1 MSLEEERLRQI
12 REILLNHKG
21 KQNAIASSKI
31 AKMLGIPEN
40 DTVATTRSLITK
52 LIKNSY
58 LPIGSSENG
67 YYIMQT
73 EEELNEVMQDLNG
86 RILGIYDRINKLISN
101 FNECNG
107 KYVKHVEPRDDDE
120 L

>member
-1 MSLEEERLRQI
+1 MSLEEERLREI
-12 REILLNHKG
+12 KEILLDHKG
-21 KQNAIASSKI
+21 KQNPISAGKI
-31 AKMLGIPEN
+31 GKALNIPEN

-52 LIKNSY
+52 LIKRTH

-73 EEELNEVMQDLNG
+73 EEELNDVMQDLNG
-86 RILGIYDRINKLISN
+86 RILGIYERINKLISN
-101 FNECNG
+101 FNEYNG
-107 KYVKHVEPRDDDE
+107 KSVKHVEHKDDE

>member
-1 MSLEEERLRQI
+1 MSLEEERLQEI
-12 REILLNHKG
+12 RSILLKHKG
-21 KQNAIASSKI
+21 KQNAIPSNKI
-31 AKMLGIPEN
+31 AKIVGIPED

-67 YYIMQT
+67 YYLMQS

-86 RILGIYDRINKLISN
+86 RILGIYDRMNKLINN
-101 FNECNG
+101 FNEYNG
-107 KYVKHVEPRDDDE
+107 KSVKRVIPKDDDI
-120 L
+120 